1 MDSQNQ
7 ITIDIPFIAPSLNE
21 FYANANP
28 YFRSSL
34 VKRLKNDVQW
44 LLLSKGFKQKCF
56 PFGRSKVD
64 IFVTV
69 CFADKKHR
77 DVDNYFP
84 KPIIDALKGFLII
97 DDDERYIN
105 CLLHNIITQYCK
117 TNSPILQYVFPHYC
131 KKDIAYF

>member
-1 MDSQNQ
+1 MHSENQ
-7 ITIDIPFIAPSLNE
+7 KHRIVIDLPFVAPSLNE
-21 FYANANP
+21 FYANSNP
-28 YFRSSL
+28 YFRSSI

-44 LLLSKGFKQKCF
+44 LLLSKGFREKCF

-97 DDDERYIN
+97 DDDDRYVNSCSVQIRLG
-105 CLLHNIITQYCK
+105 CGEKK
-117 TNSPILQYVFPHYC
+117 TVLQ
-131 KKDIAYF
+131 ISRT

>member
-1 MDSQNQ
+1 MEKIADKNK
-7 ITIDIPFIAPSLNE
+7 IIIDLPFVAPSLNE

-28 YFRSSL
+28 YFRSSI

-44 LLLSKGFKQKCF
+44 LLISKGFRQKSF
-56 PFGRSKVD
+56 PFGKSKVD

-84 KPIIDALKGFLII
+84 KPVIDALKGFLII
-97 DDDERYIN
+97 NDDERYVNSCSVCIK
-105 CLLHNIITQYCK
+105 LGRPEIK
-117 TNSPILQYVFPHYC
+117 TVIEI
-131 KKDIAYF
+131 KKAKYD

>member
-1 MDSQNQ
+1 MHSENQ
-7 ITIDIPFIAPSLNE
+7 KNRIVIDLPFVAPSLNE
-21 FYANANP
+21 FYANSNP
-28 YFRSSL
+28 YFRSSI

-97 DDDERYIN
+97 DDDDRYVNSCSVQIRLG
-105 CLLHNIITQYCK
+105 CGEKK
-117 TNSPILQYVFPHYC
+117 TVLQ
-131 KKDIAYF
+131 ISRT

>member
-1 MDSQNQ
+1 MHSENQKNQ
-7 ITIDIPFIAPSLNE
+7 IVIDLPFVAPSLNE
-21 FYANANP
+21 FYANSNP
-28 YFRSSL
+28 YFRSSI

-97 DDDERYIN
+97 DDDDRYVNSCSVQIRLG
-105 CLLHNIITQYCK
+105 CGEKK
-117 TNSPILQYVFPHYC
+117 TVLQ
-131 KKDIAYF
+131 ISRT

>member
-1 MDSQNQ
+1 MHSENQ
-7 ITIDIPFIAPSLNE
+7 KNRIVIDLPFVAPSLNE
-21 FYANANP
+21 FYANSNP
-28 YFRSSL
+28 YFRSSI

-44 LLLSKGFKQKCF
+44 LLLSKGFREKCF

-97 DDDERYIN
+97 DDDDRYVNSCSVQIKLG
-105 CLLHNIITQYCK
+105 CGEKKTVLQIIAVKPT
-117 TNSPILQYVFPHYC
+117 SL
-131 KKDIAYF
+131 